1 MNIYNFDVNFTTGRI
16 YGPDLLLVVNDHN
29 STTFK
34 FTFDQEGRYV
44 FKLLYPD
51 NTIYVQDIINGEL
64 VLTKGILNQEGN
76 YKFEISLYGDDNRL
90 TTARIKEFPVRHE
103 LVETDEPVQADDRLP
118 ILDNLI
124 EETNKVVEA
133 AKNGEFDG
141 ATFTPSV
148 SDNGDLSWTNDKG
161 KENPPTVN
169 IKGAKGDPGAVKM
182 QVVDTL
188 PQVGDTDTIYLL
200 KKDTPDEQNLYDE
213 YVYTEASGWEHIG
226 DTSVDLTDY
235 YTKEE
240 TEEKLNNKQ
249 DALTPGDNITIENNV
264 ISASG
269 GTPTLYL
276 YPDTSTY
283 SMNGFN
289 KVYHQGDT
297 IFDEFK
303 TFYDSKNDLNW
314 AIQVVF
320 TPRFTG
326 DNGNVV
332 CYPTAQPNITKEDYV
347 SKKIAVDWASNTI
360 YLESSLHNDGIA
372 FTVVVNAGL
381 DNDKNIT
388 YVSIYT
394 KSLPYL
400 PMTTTDNSTV
410 MKYTPTSDY
419 NPATKKYVDDNKYTL
434 PIASNETLGGIKL
447 GENLNIDE
455 NGVVSA
461 SNGNSNENLDIY
473 NIYTEIS
480 IDGGEYAP
488 RPQGTDKE
496 LTDTYN
502 AFEELINKLYVD
514 GKKSFGVILHNKKW
528 NLPLINYDIARSVM
542 HVPTLQDKPTS
553 IQLTTPY
560 LTIYSIDGINT
571 DTSAILGMAK
581 LNISLLW
588 DNDICT
594 VSSVK
599 YNWAQIN
606 VYNTTQVL
614 SKINTTAYTPTSN
627 YHPATKKYVDD
638 SIAAA
643 SSIPIYDFKMTSP
656 FTKYNPPTTYTYMTS
671 TDKTT
676 LQNIIQSAYDK
687 GLESVVLI
695 ARQKYG
701 TYTGT
706 NEQTQDY
713 LLTTVNNS
721 KNIIKNKPTAL
732 MLDGY
737 NHGSMTMS
745 DNHLSRLS
753 ILFTLKWSGDT
764 CTVGQAQYINKDI
777 TIATQT
783 DYQTYAGY
791 DATKTQ
797 VLKNVNGTLTWQNE

>member
-1 MNIYNFDVNFTTGRI
+1 MNTYNFDVNFATGRI

-51 NTIYVQDIINGEL
+51 NTVYVQDIINEEL
-64 VLTKGILNQEGN
+64 VLTKGVLNQEGN

-90 TTARIKEFPVRHE
+90 TTARIKEFPVRLE

-169 IKGAKGDPGAVKM
+169 IAGPPGAPGAVKM

-200 KKDTPDEQNLYDE
+200 KKDTPGEQNLYDE
-213 YVYTEASGWEHIG
+213 YVYTETSGWEHIG

-240 TEEKLNNKQ
+240 TEEKLNSKQ
-249 DALTPGDNITIENNV
+249 DALTAGNNITIENNV

-269 GTPTLYL
+269 GNDFLVITTPTYL
-276 YPDTSTY
+276 SFTS
-283 SMNGFN
+283 SG
-289 KVYHQGDT
+289 T
-297 IFDEFK
+297 I
-303 TFYDSKNDLNW
+303 SKDLTDIN
-314 AIQVVF
+314 
-320 TPRFTG
+320 
-326 DNGNVV
+326 
-332 CYPTAQPNITKEDYV
+332 KEDILNCLNSGSYDKPILLKTHLDSDGYQETYIFNVSTIQLRYNRFQYV
-347 SKKIAVDWASNTI
+347 LDKIYQTTNYPYNLV
-360 YLESSLHNDGIA
+360 LLSLKPTGKYPNYTDVSA
-372 FTVVVNAGL
+372 TVNMFYRG
-381 DNDKNIT
+381 NIM
-388 YVSIYT
+388 
-394 KSLPYL
+394 K
-400 PMTTTDNSTV
+400 TTDVLLRNNTSS
-410 MKYTPTSDY
+410 YTPTSDY

-434 PIASNETLGGIKL
+434 PVASAETLGGIKL
-447 GENLNIDE
+447 GEGLSVDE

-461 SNGNSNENLDIY
+461 SDSKNAIYSIEFNNVSLPQRSTIYANDFGNYKQTLLDFISNTLNNSYLKNQTPIMFMNFKCSNYISGIPYLILNKADSNTILSAASGLFYMLSDVKFVNNKYYYYRVEIRYTYENNIFTCTMIQFDKTQRDMLDIY
-473 NIYTEIS
+473 NALS
-480 IDGGEYAP
+480 
-488 RPQGTDKE
+488 KE
-496 LTDTYN
+496 
-502 AFEELINKLYVD
+502 
-514 GKKSFGVILHNKKW
+514 
-528 NLPLINYDIARSVM
+528 
-542 HVPTLQDKPTS
+542 
-553 IQLTTPY
+553 
-560 LTIYSIDGINT
+560 
-571 DTSAILGMAK
+571 
-581 LNISLLW
+581 
-588 DNDICT
+588 
-594 VSSVK
+594 
-599 YNWAQIN
+599 
-606 VYNTTQVL
+606 NTT
-614 SKINTTAYTPTSN
+614 SFTPTN
-627 YHPATKKYVDD
+627 DYNPATKKYVDD
-638 SIAAA
+638 SIATLP
-643 SSIPIYDFKMTSP
+643 SLPIYDFKMTSP

-721 KNIIKNKPTAL
+721 KNLIKNKPTAL

-753 ILFTLKWSGDT
+753 ILFTLKWSGNT

-797 VLKNVNGTLTWQNE
+797 ILKNVNGNLTWVNEG